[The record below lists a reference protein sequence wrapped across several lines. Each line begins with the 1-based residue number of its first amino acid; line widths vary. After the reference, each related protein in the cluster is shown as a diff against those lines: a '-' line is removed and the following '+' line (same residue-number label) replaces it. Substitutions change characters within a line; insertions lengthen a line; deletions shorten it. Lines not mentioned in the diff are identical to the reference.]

1 MGVVK
6 KMKKI
11 FYILLVSA
19 VILTAF
25 SPAIQAQDVSKLKY
39 PKLNEIQIPEVEK
52 ITLDNGLRVY
62 FLEDRSLPIFRVN
75 VRINCGSYLEPAEKV
90 GLAAICGE
98 VMRTGGTEKWTG
110 DEIDEILEGV
120 GGSVETGIDID
131 MGSANVNV
139 LSDYTDLGLEV
150 LAEVLRRP
158 VFDEDKIELAKVQER
173 SNISRRNDDIATLA
187 RREYS
192 KLIYGADSP
201 YARQTEYATVNA
213 ITRDDLVGFH
223 QLYLKPENIQMAI
236 WGDFDK
242 NEIIAK
248 LKQYFGDWQRG
259 NTPVPPLPEVNY
271 EWRSKVYYIEKTDV
285 EQAYIRMG
293 HIGGMVT
300 DADYTDRI
308 VMNSVLGEGFGSR
321 ITNNVRTRLGL
332 AYSTGGRYISEFG
345 YPGYFFALASTK
357 PESAILAAKEMIT
370 QIKTML
376 TDMPTAEEMKKGKD
390 GYLNSFVFNFDS
402 KGEVLSRM
410 MTYDFYDLPENFLQ
424 LEKEGV
430 EKVTPEA
437 VMAAARKNLKPDSMV
452 ILVVGNE
459 ANFEEPL
466 SSLGLPVDTI
476 DITIPKP
483 VEQKELV
490 INDETMAKGKKLL
503 QLMAEAHGGV
513 DNFKKINTLYM
524 KGTFT
529 ISTPQGDFPLPF
541 EDYRGIPDRSYSLIT
556 FMGRKM
562 YDITNGEKGWRSDQ
576 GGGIVE
582 KTAEEIADG
591 KDDDD
596 RNLIMIIRQCD
607 NPAYRAVY
615 DGSEN
620 IDGNTIEYVALLRE
634 NGDKICRLGIN
645 ADSHQLY
652 SSSYWGSSPM
662 GEGNIL
668 NIFSDFKEISGVVM
682 PMTSTRSLDGQK
694 FGQQSLSEYN
704 VNAEVPAGIFEKPT
718 E

>member
-1 MGVVK
+1 
-6 KMKKI
+6 MKKI

-345 YPGYFFALASTK
+345 YPRYFFALASTK